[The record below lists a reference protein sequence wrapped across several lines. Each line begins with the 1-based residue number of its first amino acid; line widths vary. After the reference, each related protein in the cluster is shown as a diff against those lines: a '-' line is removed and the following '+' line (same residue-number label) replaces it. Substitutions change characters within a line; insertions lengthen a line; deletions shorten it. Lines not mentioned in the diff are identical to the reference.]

1 MSFWGS
7 KQLIGRVS
15 TDSERA
21 TARGR
26 PAGGGGGWGAGDLE
40 FTLGSINLEILLDT

>member
-26 PAGGGGGWGAGDLE
+26 PAGGGGVGGRRPGVYFGLY
-40 FTLGSINLEILLDT
+40 

>member
-15 TDSERA
+15 KDSERA
-21 TARGR
+21 TARGK
-26 PAGGGGGWGAGDLE
+26 PARVGGQGSGDLE

>member
-26 PAGGGGGWGAGDLE
+26 PAGGGGGGGQETW
-40 FTLGSINLEILLDT
+40 SLLWALLTWRSY

>member
-26 PAGGGGGWGAGDLE
+26 PAGGGGGAGDLE